1 MWILPGRGVETRD
14 GEQVAGQDHG
24 VGAPWLPTSER
35 EREGE
40 TEEGQLQY
48 PRTELG
54 WQLGFAGWGA
64 RERRR
69 KGWQLGFALL
79 PRGSGQ

>member
-1 MWILPGRGVETRD
+1 MGSRWPAKTTALVR
-14 GEQVAGQDHG
+14 HG
-24 VGAPWLPTSER
+24 CPQER
-35 EREGE
+35 ERERGE

-54 WQLGFAGWGA
+54 WQLGFTGWGA
-64 RERRR
+64 RERR